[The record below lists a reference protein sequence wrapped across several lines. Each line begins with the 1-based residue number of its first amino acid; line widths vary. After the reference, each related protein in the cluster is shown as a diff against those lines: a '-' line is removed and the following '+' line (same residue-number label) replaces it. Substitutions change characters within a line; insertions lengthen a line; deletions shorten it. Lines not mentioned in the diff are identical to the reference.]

1 MPTLSPSRRT
11 ALLFAT
17 LALACGGPGDSG
29 VADEV
34 SAERAYLGL
43 DRAIDRAIGLGFA
56 GFNVADS
63 ANIPEQSEPGE
74 LGGLMRVSGKVDQ
87 GASNNKNMDL
97 DVVLEQD
104 YADQVLAGDDGAELA
119 ITYNGGPADLAMS
132 FKGLPDATLNGSLT
146 GSFTMTGDLEG
157 DVTLDLSFT
166 GTTMDAGDG
175 TIVRA
180 PGSIRVT
187 GTATSPYGVFNVDVS
202 L

>member
-1 MPTLSPSRRT
+1 
-11 ALLFAT
+11 
-17 LALACGGPGDSG
+17 
-29 VADEV
+29 
-34 SAERAYLGL
+34 
-43 DRAIDRAIGLGFA
+43 
-56 GFNVADS
+56 
-63 ANIPEQSEPGE
+63 
-74 LGGLMRVSGKVDQ
+74 
-87 GASNNKNMDL
+87 MDL

-132 FKGLPDATLNGSLT
+132 FKGLPDATLNGSFT